1 VTHEV
6 YTLTERKEKVDVE
19 RLVAELEEL
28 RRSLTM
34 TAKAIDE
41 RLEQIIHT
49 LKAEQAADKQAE
61 EEVDVEAGRV
71 GEEHTPAETSPAA
84 EAPSTVRPPPA
95 LRPDQLPPLFRGQA
109 AQRAEKKTTTTT
121 TATTTTPPA
130 TATAPTAKPT
140 TTQQQEAAAG
150 RGAGQTWK
158 PPLEVDEGFTAAAA
172 ELDWKPMPNTPNVEW
187 AFLTDREGGLAEGFR
202 EYEELLAKAGRTPI
216 RPQGDEYE
224 YTVGYSGQGKPKFL
238 RRRIRQEGGE

>member
-1 VTHEV
+1 MKRLKRNSWRSAGSAGRRCSAQNTAKSTYGATTSNPQGSHYTCAGRAPTSNSTRRRRGRSTKNSTPNQGSRRATYYTATHPNPPHTASRKAEKEEEKEEKGEEPSPAGWVTHEV

-49 LKAEQAADKQAE
+49 LKAEQAAYKQAE

-109 AQRAEKKTTTTT
+109 AQRAEK
-121 TATTTTPPA
+121 
-130 TATAPTAKPT
+130 
-140 TTQQQEAAAG
+140 
-150 RGAGQTWK
+150 
-158 PPLEVDEGFTAAAA
+158 
-172 ELDWKPMPNTPNVEW
+172 
-187 AFLTDREGGLAEGFR
+187 
-202 EYEELLAKAGRTPI
+202 
-216 RPQGDEYE
+216 
-224 YTVGYSGQGKPKFL
+224 
-238 RRRIRQEGGE
+238 